1 MSARNAQADLCPRTG
16 AAQNFQLGTYFLC
29 AVTHARQAK
38 MAFSAQL
45 QHLRINPT
53 SSASAPDDFR
63 GGEAEVETS
72 HSSCLLA
79 STS

>member
-1 MSARNAQADLCPRTG
+1 MSAGTHRPNTVPRTG
-16 AAQNFQLGTYFLC
+16 TAQNFQLGTYFLC
-29 AVTHARQAK
+29 AVARGRQAK
-38 MAFSAQL
+38 MAFSPQL

-63 GGEAEVETS
+63 GGEAEVETF